1 MIFANKI
8 PKNGIDKVTIFLH
21 FIKPVLL
28 NTLLSIY
35 FSYYNSNKR
44 DKRAGT
50 VDQ

>member
-1 MIFANKI
+1 MIFSE
-8 PKNGIDKVTIFLH
+8 NGIDKLTVFLH

-44 DKRAGT
+44 GKREGT
-50 VDQ
+50 VDQIKK